1 MSIFIEWVKLI
12 VIWLFTILALITFIS
27 LLIYE
32 HKHQKPWYQS
42 WSNCFSIIG
51 ITISLIF
58 CIKLSIPNYSKSIP
72 HHIEMIKHEQQLQ
85 KQKEEQRKQ
94 KQIQHDEEQRK
105 KINKLRQ
112 TLDNIEF
119 QYPLS
124 DFTSLNQLNEY
135 KKQIQKLDNGYYKD
149 VLLNQVNH
157 IIQEFKN
164 E

>member
-27 LLIYE
+27 RLIYE

-51 ITISLIF
+51 ITISLVF

-85 KQKEEQRKQ
+85 KQK
-94 KQIQHDEEQRK
+94 EEQRK